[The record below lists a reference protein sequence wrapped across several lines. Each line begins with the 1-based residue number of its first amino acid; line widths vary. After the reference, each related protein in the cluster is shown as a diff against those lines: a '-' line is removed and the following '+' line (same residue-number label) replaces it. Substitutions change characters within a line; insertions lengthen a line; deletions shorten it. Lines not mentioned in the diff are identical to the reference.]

1 MAFWPPLIPY
11 IGFAV
16 GTAIAF
22 IVGLVTFPALS
33 DALLPPTIY
42 PGYPG

>member
-1 MAFWPPLIPY
+1 LA
-11 IGFAV
+11 
-16 GTAIAF
+16 TAHPVHWFRGGDGDLVF